1 MFRRILVATDLT
13 AGSIPALRV
22 ALEMGRRFAAEVVA
36 LYVTEPPYHNR
47 SWYAPFEPSETELLE
62 ALRIR
67 QRDAA
72 VRALEEQIEEAHA
85 GGQNGADVRKVVKEG
100 VAADEIPATAL
111 EVGADLIV
119 VGTHGRKG
127 AKHLLLGSIAEHVLR
142 AAACPVLTVRPGEN

>member
-1 MFRRILVATDLT
+1 MFRKVLVATDLT
-13 AGSIPALRV
+13 AASVPALRV
-22 ALEMGRRFAAEVVA
+22 ALELGRRFAAEVVA

-47 SWYAPFEPSETELLE
+47 AWYAPFEPSEAELLE
-62 ALRIR
+62 ALRER
-67 QRDAA
+67 QREAA
-72 VRALEEQIEEAHA
+72 VRALEEQLEEARS
-85 GGQNGADVRKVVKEG
+85 GGPDGADVREVVKEG
-100 VAADEIPATAL
+100 IPADEIPKTAL